1 MRPELHLAH
10 LARCSFHTSGTHLD
24 APGDRK
30 SGGVAGSCP
39 PFFFSSFVFLTIVF
53 CFVFVFCFF
62 FNFWPFLS
70 IWNVPRTT
78 RQVISFSFLF
88 FCPSTLWPRGV
99 AGVFSIRGFY
109 LQFWCHGF
117 FYITTFFSTSNTKK
131 NYNPVKIS
139 KTLWKTSNL
148 NYNPFKTS

>member
-53 CFVFVFCFF
+53 CFVFVFVF